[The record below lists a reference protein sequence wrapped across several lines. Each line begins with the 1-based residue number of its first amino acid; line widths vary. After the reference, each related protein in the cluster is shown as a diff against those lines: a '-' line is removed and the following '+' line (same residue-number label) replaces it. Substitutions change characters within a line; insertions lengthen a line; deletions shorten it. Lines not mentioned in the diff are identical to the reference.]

1 MITVYTKPNCPY
13 CTIAKQYLEKNEFE
27 FETVDITE
35 NNEAREFLLAEGH
48 RTMPQIYH
56 NGKLLIEG
64 GGMALNRLQP
74 QYVRELI
81 GDIDLDV
88 GDFKL

>member
-1 MITVYTKPNCPY
+1 MITLYSKPNCPY
-13 CTIAKQYLEKNEFE
+13 CTIAKQYLEKHEFE
-27 FETVDITE
+27 FEVIDIME
-35 NNEAREFLLAEGH
+35 NNEAREFLMAEGH

-64 GGMALNRLQP
+64 GGMALQRLQP
-74 QYVRELI
+74 EYVRELI
-81 GDIDLDV
+81 GDIKLDV